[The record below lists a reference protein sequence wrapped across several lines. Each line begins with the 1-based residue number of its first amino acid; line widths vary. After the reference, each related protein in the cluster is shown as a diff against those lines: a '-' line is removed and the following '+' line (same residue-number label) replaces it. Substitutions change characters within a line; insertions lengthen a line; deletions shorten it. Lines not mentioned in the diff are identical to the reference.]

1 MIEVPFL
8 DLKKSYAA
16 ISEDADVAMKRI
28 ASSAAFIGG
37 AEVISFEEE
46 FANYCDAAYCAG
58 VDNGTSALR
67 LILKALGIS
76 RGDEVVVPANTFAA
90 SAEAV
95 CHVGATPVFVDVCS
109 DMTLDPN
116 LLEEVVTPNTKCIIA
131 VHLYG
136 QPADMDAI
144 NAIAKSKGIC
154 VIEDAA
160 QAHGARYKGRRV
172 GTLGTAAA
180 FSFYPGK
187 NLGAFG
193 DGGAVTSNDPD
204 LIHRVKM
211 LREHGQSRKYFH
223 ELVGETARLDA
234 LQAAILRIKLRT
246 LDENNERRNS
256 VAQQYCAAFN
266 GFEGIQMPIVKEHNN
281 CVWHLFV
288 AACDHR
294 DKFIDYLSGNSISCG
309 LHYPIPL
316 VNQPAF
322 QEYESASKEFPNTVA
337 HANRLVSLPI
347 FPEMEHDQIEHVMQ
361 CVTRYFS

>member
-1 MIEVPFL
+1 MITVPFL
-8 DLKKSYAA
+8 DLKKTYTK
-16 ISEDADVAMKRI
+16 ISGEVDAAMKRV

-37 AEVISFEEE
+37 AEVIAFEEE
-46 FANYCDAAYCAG
+46 FASYCGATYCAG

-76 RGDEVVVPANTFAA
+76 QGDEVVVPANTFAA

-95 CHVGATPVFVDVCS
+95 CHVGATPVFVDVSS

-116 LLEEVVTPNTKCIIA
+116 MLEAAINKNTKGIIA

-136 QPADMDAI
+136 QPADMDLI
-144 NAIAKSKGIC
+144 NEVARNKGIY

-160 QAHGARYKGRRV
+160 QAHGALYKGRRV
-172 GTLGTAAA
+172 GTLGDAAA

-193 DGGAVTSNDPD
+193 DGGAVTSNDAD
-204 LIHRVKM
+204 LINKVKM
-211 LREHGQSRKYFH
+211 IREHGQSRKYFH

-234 LQAAILRIKLRT
+234 LQAAILRIKLRS
-246 LDENNERRNS
+246 LDENNEYRNT
-256 VAQQYCAAFN
+256 VALRYCAALS
-266 GFEGIQMPIVKEHNN
+266 GISGLQMPVVQEHND

-288 AACDHR
+288 AACDDR
-294 DKFIDYLSGNSISCG
+294 EKFIEYLSDNAISCG

-316 VNQPAF
+316 VKQPAF
-322 QEYESASKEFPNTVA
+322 EEYESASNEFPVTIE
-337 HANRLVSLPI
+337 HARRLVSLPM
-347 FPEMEHDQIEHVMQ
+347 FPEMDNEQIEHVIR